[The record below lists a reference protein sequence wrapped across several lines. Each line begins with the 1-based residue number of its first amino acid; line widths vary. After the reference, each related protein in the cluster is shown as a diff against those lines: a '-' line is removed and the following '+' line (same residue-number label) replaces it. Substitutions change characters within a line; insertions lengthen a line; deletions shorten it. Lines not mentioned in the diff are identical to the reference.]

1 MRMMKRVAVSILAAA
16 MALSLMTACGGS
28 DAPSAP
34 ETPSNPGT
42 SQGEEKK
49 DDSTGGKPEDKKD
62 DDKKDPPAESKPE
75 DKKDEEV
82 ADGSTIELNKS
93 RTYKWLLEYA
103 YAQKVYVKI
112 EPVKSTSN
120 GSQIIICQET
130 VRDGQKSYN
139 KITYKNGKVAE
150 TLADLTQNSVLNQ
163 YELYSNQKIAIMRSY
178 TMNATNPDDNTVLDP
193 EMNYTVK
200 KTTHVINAV
209 PYYTEAITMED
220 KDTKRTATQLFCYD
234 NTGSLV
240 YLVSSPD
247 TADEQIVHVQCSKSI
262 PDSAILSIPNGWSV
276 YTVTYGASYNDKTVK
291 DQNGHELT
299 DEEKEALEKKIG
311 GTI

>member
-16 MALSLMTACGGS
+16 MALSLMTACGGG

-49 DDSTGGKPEDKKD
+49 DDE
-62 DDKKDPPAESKPE
+62 KKDPPAESKPE

-82 ADGSTIELNKS
+82 ADGSTVELNKS
-93 RTYKWLLEYA
+93 RTYKWALEYA

-112 EPVKSTSN
+112 EPVKSASN
-120 GSQIIICQET
+120 GSQSYICQET
-130 VRDGQKSYN
+130 VRDGQKSYT
-139 KITYKNGKVAE
+139 KVTYKNGKVAE
-150 TLADLTQNSVLNQ
+150 TLVDLSQKNVLNQ

-193 EMNYTVK
+193 ETNYTVK
-200 KTTHVINAV
+200 KTTHVIDAV

-220 KDTKRTATQLFCYD
+220 KDTKRTATQMFCYD
-234 NTGSLV
+234 NTGNLV
-240 YLVSSPD
+240 YMVASPD
-247 TADEQIVHVQCSKSI
+247 TADEQIVHIQCSKSI

-276 YTVTYGASYNDKTVK
+276 YTVTYSADHGMTVK
-291 DQNGHELT
+291 DQSGHELT
-299 DEEKEALEKKIG
+299 DEEVEALAKKIG

>member
-16 MALSLMTACGGS
+16 MALSLMTACGGG

-42 SQGEEKK
+42 SQGE
-49 DDSTGGKPEDKKD
+49 DKKD
-62 DDKKDPPAESKPE
+62 DEKKDPPAESKPE

-93 RTYKWLLEYA
+93 RTYKWALEYA

-112 EPVKSTSN
+112 EPVKSASN
-120 GSQIIICQET
+120 GSQSYICQET
-130 VRDGQKSYN
+130 VRDGQKSYT
-139 KITYKNGKVAE
+139 KVTYKNGKVAE
-150 TLADLTQNSVLNQ
+150 TLVDLSQKNVLNQ

-193 EMNYTVK
+193 ETNYTVK
-200 KTTHVINAV
+200 KTTHVINAI
-209 PYYTEAITMED
+209 PYYAEAITMED
-220 KDTKRTATQLFCYD
+220 KDTKRTETQMFCYD
-234 NTGSLV
+234 NTGNLV
-240 YLVSSPD
+240 YMVASPD
-247 TADEQIVHVQCSKSI
+247 TADEQIVRVQYSKSI

-276 YTVTYGASYNDKTVK
+276 YTVTYSAGHSVTVK
-291 DQNGHELT
+291 DQSGHELT
-299 DEEKEALEKKIG
+299 DEEVEALAKKVG
-311 GTI
+311 GTIW

>member
-16 MALSLMTACGGS
+16 MALSLMTACGGG

-42 SQGEEKK
+42 SQGEE
-49 DDSTGGKPEDKKD
+49 KKD

-82 ADGSTIELNKS
+82 ADGSTIEFNKS
-93 RTYKWLLEYA
+93 RTYKWVQEYGSA
-103 YAQKVYVKI
+103 KKVYIKV
-112 EPVKSTSN
+112 EPVKPA
-120 GSQIIICQET
+120 SQVIVCTES
-130 VRDGQKSYN
+130 VADGRKSYT
-139 KITYKNGKVAE
+139 KVTYKDGKAAE
-150 TLADLTQNSVLNQ
+150 TLVDLSQNNVVNQ
-163 YELYSNQKIAIMRSY
+163 YELYSNQKIAIMKSHPV
-178 TMNATNPDDNTVLDP
+178 TVTNPDDNTVLDP
-193 EMNYTVK
+193 ETTYTVK
-200 KTTHVINAV
+200 KTTRVINAIS
-209 PYYTEAITMED
+209 YYTEAITMED
-220 KDTKRTATQLFCYD
+220 KDAKRTETQMFCYD
-234 NTGSLV
+234 STGSLV

-247 TADEQIVHVQCSKSI
+247 TADEQIVHIQCSKSI

>member
-16 MALSLMTACGGS
+16 MALSLLTACGGG

-62 DDKKDPPAESKPE
+62 DEKKDPPAESKPE

-93 RTYKWLLEYA
+93 RTYKWALEYGS
-103 YAQKVYVKI
+103 AQKVYIKV
-112 EPVKSTSN
+112 EPVKPA
-120 GSQIIICQET
+120 SQDVVCTESVT
-130 VRDGQKSYN
+130 DRKKSYT
-139 KITYKNGKVAE
+139 KVTYKNGKVAE
-150 TLADLTQNSVLNQ
+150 TLADLTQNNVLNQ

-178 TMNATNPDDNTVLDP
+178 SMTVTNPDKNTVFDP

-200 KTTHVINAV
+200 KTTHVINAAR
-209 PYYTEAITMED
+209 YYAEAITMED
-220 KDTKRTATQLFCYD
+220 KDTKRTETQMFCYD

-240 YLVSSPD
+240 YLVVSPD
-247 TADEQIVHVQCSKSI
+247 TANEQILHIQCSKSI

-276 YTVTYGASYNDKTVK
+276 YTVTYSAGHSMTVK
-291 DQNGHELT
+291 DQSGHELT
-299 DEEKEALEKKIG
+299 DEEVEALAKKIG

>member
-16 MALSLMTACGGS
+16 MALSLMTACGGG

-49 DDSTGGKPEDKKD
+49 DDSTDSKPE
-62 DDKKDPPAESKPE
+62 DKKDPPAESKPE

-82 ADGSTIELNKS
+82 ADGSTIEFNKS
-93 RTYKWLLEYA
+93 RTYKWVQEYGSA
-103 YAQKVYVKI
+103 KKVYIKV
-112 EPVKSTSN
+112 EPVKPA
-120 GSQIIICQET
+120 SQVIVCTES
-130 VRDGQKSYN
+130 VADGRKSYT
-139 KITYKNGKVAE
+139 KVTYKDGKAAE
-150 TLADLTQNSVLNQ
+150 TLVDLSQNNVVNQ
-163 YELYSNQKIAIMRSY
+163 YELYSNQKIAIMKSHPV
-178 TMNATNPDDNTVLDP
+178 TVTNPDDNTVLDP
-193 EMNYTVK
+193 ETTYTVK
-200 KTTHVINAV
+200 KTTRVINAI

-220 KDTKRTATQLFCYD
+220 KNAKRTETQMFCYD
-234 NTGSLV
+234 STGSLV

-247 TADEQIVHVQCSKSI
+247 TADEQIVHIQCSKSI

>member
-16 MALSLMTACGGS
+16 MALSLLTACGGG

-49 DDSTGGKPEDKKD
+49 DDSTDSKPE
-62 DDKKDPPAESKPE
+62 DKKDPPAESKPG

-82 ADGSTIELNKS
+82 ADGSTIEFNKS
-93 RTYKWLLEYA
+93 RTYKWALEYGSA
-103 YAQKVYVKI
+103 KKVYIKV
-112 EPVKSTSN
+112 EPVKPA
-120 GSQIIICQET
+120 SQDVVCMES
-130 VRDGQKSYN
+130 VADGRKSYT
-139 KITYKNGKVAE
+139 KVTYKDGKAAE
-150 TLADLTQNSVLNQ
+150 TLVDLSQNNVVNQ
-163 YELYSNQKIAIMRSY
+163 YELYSNQKIAIMRSHPV
-178 TMNATNPDDNTVLDP
+178 TVTNPDDNTILDP

-200 KTTHVINAV
+200 KITRVIKAV

-220 KDTKRTATQLFCYD
+220 KDTKRTETQMFCYD

-247 TADEQIVHVQCSKSI
+247 TADEQIVHIQCSKSI

-276 YTVTYGASYNDKTVK
+276 YTVTYSADYSDMTVK
-291 DQNGHELT
+291 DQSSHELT
-299 DEEKEALEKKIG
+299 DEEMAALARKIG

>member
-16 MALSLMTACGGS
+16 MALSLLTACGGG

-49 DDSTGGKPEDKKD
+49 DDE
-62 DDKKDPPAESKPE
+62 KKDPPAESKPE

-82 ADGSTIELNKS
+82 ADGSTVELNKS
-93 RTYKWLLEYA
+93 RTYKWVQEYGSA
-103 YAQKVYVKI
+103 KKVYIKV
-112 EPVKSTSN
+112 EPVKPA
-120 GSQIIICQET
+120 SQDVVCMESVT
-130 VRDGQKSYN
+130 DGQKSYT
-139 KITYKNGKVAE
+139 KVTHKNGKTAE
-150 TLADLTQNSVLNQ
+150 TLVDLSQNNVVNQ
-163 YELYSNQKIAIMRSY
+163 YELYSNQKIAVMRSHSV
-178 TMNATNPDDNTVLDP
+178 TVTNPDENTVFDP

-200 KTTHVINAV
+200 KTTRVIHAI

-220 KDTKRTATQLFCYD
+220 KDTKRTETQMFCYD

-247 TADEQIVHVQCSKSI
+247 TADEQIVRIQCSKSI

>member
-16 MALSLMTACGGS
+16 MALSLLTACGGG

-42 SQGEEKK
+42 SQGE
-49 DDSTGGKPEDKKD
+49 DKKD
-62 DDKKDPPAESKPE
+62 DEKKDPPAESKPE

-82 ADGSTIELNKS
+82 ADGSTIEFNKS
-93 RTYKWLLEYA
+93 RTYKWALEYRS
-103 YAQKVYVKI
+103 AQKVYIKA
-112 EPVKSTSN
+112 EPVKPA
-120 GSQIIICQET
+120 SQNVVCTESVT
-130 VRDGQKSYN
+130 DGKKSYT
-139 KITYKNGKVAE
+139 KVTYKDGKVAE
-150 TLADLTQNSVLNQ
+150 ALADLTQNNVLNQ

-193 EMNYTVK
+193 ETTYTVK
-200 KTTHVINAV
+200 KTTRVINAV

-220 KDTKRTATQLFCYD
+220 KDTKRTETQMFCYD

-247 TADEQIVHVQCSKSI
+247 TADEQIVRVQCSKSI

-276 YTVTYGASYNDKTVK
+276 YTVTYSAGHSMTVK
-291 DQNGHELT
+291 DQSGHELT
-299 DEEKEALEKKIG
+299 DEEVEALAKKIG

>member
-16 MALSLMTACGGS
+16 MALSLLTACGGG

-42 SQGEEKK
+42 SQGE
-49 DDSTGGKPEDKKD
+49 DKKD
-62 DDKKDPPAESKPE
+62 DEKKDPPAESKPE

-82 ADGSTIELNKS
+82 ADGSTIEFNKS
-93 RTYKWLLEYA
+93 RTYKWALEYA

-130 VRDGQKSYN
+130 VRDGQKSYT
-139 KITYKNGKVAE
+139 KVTYKNGKVAE
-150 TLADLTQNSVLNQ
+150 TLVDLSQKNVLNQ

-220 KDTKRTATQLFCYD
+220 KDTKRTATQMFCYD
-234 NTGSLV
+234 NTGNLV
-240 YLVSSPD
+240 YMVASPD

-276 YTVTYGASYNDKTVK
+276 YTVTYSADHGMTVK
-291 DQNGHELT
+291 DQSGHELT
-299 DEEKEALEKKIG
+299 DEEVEALAKKIG

>member
-16 MALSLMTACGGS
+16 MALSLLTACGGG

-62 DDKKDPPAESKPE
+62 DEKKDPPAESKPE

-93 RTYKWLLEYA
+93 RTYKWALEYGS
-103 YAQKVYVKI
+103 AQKVYIKV
-112 EPVKSTSN
+112 EPVKPA
-120 GSQIIICQET
+120 SQDVVCTESVT
-130 VRDGQKSYN
+130 DRKKSYT
-139 KITYKNGKVAE
+139 KVTYKNGKVAE
-150 TLADLTQNSVLNQ
+150 TLADLTQNNVLNQ

-178 TMNATNPDDNTVLDP
+178 SMTVTNPDKNTVFDP

-200 KTTHVINAV
+200 KTTHVINAAR
-209 PYYTEAITMED
+209 YYAEAITMED
-220 KDTKRTATQLFCYD
+220 KDTKRTETQMFCYD

-240 YLVSSPD
+240 YLVVSPD
-247 TADEQIVHVQCSKSI
+247 TANEQILHIQCSKSI
-262 PDSAILSIPNGWSV
+262 PDSVILSIPNGWSV
-276 YTVTYGASYNDKTVK
+276 YTVTYSAGHSMTVK
-291 DQNGHELT
+291 DQSGHELT
-299 DEEKEALEKKIG
+299 DEEVEALAKKIG

>member
-16 MALSLMTACGGS
+16 MALSLMTACGGG

-42 SQGEEKK
+42 SQGEE
-49 DDSTGGKPEDKKD
+49 KKD

-82 ADGSTIELNKS
+82 ADGSTIEFNKS
-93 RTYKWLLEYA
+93 RTYKWALEYRS
-103 YAQKVYVKI
+103 AQKVYIKV
-112 EPVKSTSN
+112 EPVKPA
-120 GSQIIICQET
+120 SQDVVCMES
-130 VRDGQKSYN
+130 VADGRKSYT
-139 KITYKNGKVAE
+139 KVTYKNGKAAE
-150 TLADLTQNSVLNQ
+150 TLVDLSQNNVVNQ
-163 YELYSNQKIAIMRSY
+163 YELYSNQKIAIMKSHSV
-178 TMNATNPDDNTVLDP
+178 TVTNPDDNTVLDP
-193 EMNYTVK
+193 ETNYTVK
-200 KTTHVINAV
+200 KTTRVINAV

-220 KDTKRTATQLFCYD
+220 KDAKRTETQMFCYD

-247 TADEQIVHVQCSKSI
+247 TADEQIVHIQCSKSI

>member
-16 MALSLMTACGGS
+16 MALSLMTACGGG

-49 DDSTGGKPEDKKD
+49 DDE
-62 DDKKDPPAESKPE
+62 KKDPPAESKPE

-82 ADGSTIELNKS
+82 ADGSTVELNKS
-93 RTYKWLLEYA
+93 RTYKWVQEYGSA
-103 YAQKVYVKI
+103 KKVYIKV
-112 EPVKSTSN
+112 EPVKPA
-120 GSQIIICQET
+120 SQDVVCMESVT
-130 VRDGQKSYN
+130 DGQKSYT
-139 KITYKNGKVAE
+139 KVTHKNGKTDEQFTELVSGK
-150 TLADLTQNSVLNQ
+150 TQNV
-163 YELYSNQKIAIMRSY
+163 YRLYSNQKIAIMTSHTVNAADLNQNVLSDSY
-178 TMNATNPDDNTVLDP
+178 
-193 EMNYTVK
+193 NYTVK
-200 KTTHVINAV
+200 KTTHVVNAV

-220 KDTKRTATQLFCYD
+220 KDAKRTETQMFCYD
-234 NTGSLV
+234 STGSLV

-247 TADEQIVHVQCSKSI
+247 TADEQIVHIQCSKSI

>member
-16 MALSLMTACGGS
+16 MALSLMTACGGG

-62 DDKKDPPAESKPE
+62 DEKKDPPAESKPE

-82 ADGSTIELNKS
+82 ADGSTIEFNKS
-93 RTYKWLLEYA
+93 RTYKWALEYRS
-103 YAQKVYVKI
+103 AQKVYIKV
-112 EPVKSTSN
+112 EPVKPA
-120 GSQIIICQET
+120 SQVIVCTES
-130 VRDGQKSYN
+130 VADGRKSYT
-139 KITYKNGKVAE
+139 KVTYKDGKAAE
-150 TLADLTQNSVLNQ
+150 TLVDLSQNNVVNQ
-163 YELYSNQKIAIMRSY
+163 YELYSNQKIAIMKSHPV
-178 TMNATNPDDNTVLDP
+178 TVTNPDDNTVLDP
-193 EMNYTVK
+193 ETTYTVK
-200 KTTHVINAV
+200 KTTRVINAI

-220 KDTKRTATQLFCYD
+220 KDAKRTETQMFCYD
-234 NTGSLV
+234 STGSLV

-247 TADEQIVHVQCSKSI
+247 TADEQIVHIQCSKSI

>member
-16 MALSLMTACGGS
+16 MALSLMTACGGG

-62 DDKKDPPAESKPE
+62 DEKKDPPAESKPE

-93 RTYKWLLEYA
+93 RTYKWALEYGS
-103 YAQKVYVKI
+103 AQKVYIKV
-112 EPVKSTSN
+112 EPVKPA
-120 GSQIIICQET
+120 SQDIVCTESVT
-130 VRDGQKSYN
+130 DRKKSYT
-139 KITYKNGKVAE
+139 KVTYKNGKVAE
-150 TLADLTQNSVLNQ
+150 TLADLTQNNVLNQ

-178 TMNATNPDDNTVLDP
+178 SMTVTNPDKNTVFDP
-193 EMNYTVK
+193 DMNYTVK
-200 KTTHVINAV
+200 KTTHVINAAR
-209 PYYTEAITMED
+209 YYAEAITMED
-220 KDTKRTATQLFCYD
+220 KDTKRTETQMFCYD

-240 YLVSSPD
+240 YLVVSPD
-247 TADEQIVHVQCSKSI
+247 TANEQILHIQCSKSI

-276 YTVTYGASYNDKTVK
+276 YTVTYSAGHSMTVK
-291 DQNGHELT
+291 DQSGHELT
-299 DEEKEALEKKIG
+299 DEEVEALAKKIG

>member
-16 MALSLMTACGGS
+16 MALSLMTACGGG

-62 DDKKDPPAESKPE
+62 DEKKDPPAESKPE

-82 ADGSTIELNKS
+82 ADGSTIEFNKS
-93 RTYKWLLEYA
+93 RTYKWALEYRS
-103 YAQKVYVKI
+103 AQKVYIKV
-112 EPVKSTSN
+112 EPVKPA
-120 GSQIIICQET
+120 SQDVVCMES
-130 VRDGQKSYN
+130 VADGRKSYT
-139 KITYKNGKVAE
+139 KVTYKNGKAAE
-150 TLADLTQNSVLNQ
+150 TLVDLSQNNVVNQ
-163 YELYSNQKIAIMRSY
+163 YELYSNQKIAIMKSHSV
-178 TMNATNPDDNTVLDP
+178 TVTNPDDNTVLDP
-193 EMNYTVK
+193 ETNYTVK
-200 KTTHVINAV
+200 KTTRVINAV

-220 KDTKRTATQLFCYD
+220 KDAKRTETQMFCYD

-247 TADEQIVHVQCSKSI
+247 TADEQIVHIQCSKSI

-291 DQNGHELT
+291 AQNGHELT